1 MSVGTYENVGEYA
14 VAKYHEWLKKMG
26 YAPDV
31 ESLPW
36 DVIDKFQHSDE
47 FKAIMDEDAYVQ
59 EKIAIALIFH
69 ALEWLKSY
77 AEELKH
83 ETATFPYALMV
94 DSMVAGLER
103 AREKRLA
110 KEKRNAEGN

>member
-1 MSVGTYENVGEYA
+1 MSAGNYENLGEYA
-14 VAKYHEWLKKMG
+14 VAKYHEWLKTMG

-31 ESLPW
+31 KSLPW

-47 FKAIMDEDAYVQ
+47 FKAIMAEDAYPQ
-59 EKIAIALIFH
+59 EKIAVALTFH

-83 ETATFPYALMV
+83 ETATFHTALLV
-94 DSMVAGLER
+94 DAMVARLER
-103 AREKRLA
+103 AREKR
-110 KEKRNAEGN
+110 NAERN